1 MSKLQKQEK
10 KVELF
15 KTNDDLRCYIHDI
28 HNYLRNNGV
37 GYGLTAMNIFSV
49 FYGLKLIENQ
59 LDELGLSEKEKKIL
73 DYKELD
79 RRAKAY
85 EEITG
90 FIDREVLDT
99 LFEMKKN
106 HLGKPQLNNKN
117 KELAE
122 FLFHEIP
129 RDVRDDIWKELIL
142 KIDKIPVGYTGN
154 DKVNLSGK
162 IYEYF
167 IGRDKTAISELGAFF
182 TDRHIVDFIYNKIQ
196 PTLDEDNNVKTMID
210 PFGGSGGFTLGYA
223 DYLRKNYSDEIEWKN
238 NVNNIYHFD
247 MQKDVIN
254 MTGIEMF
261 AITGIM
267 PTKHRNYLRKNSF
280 TNDFLNKED
289 NPSKYNYV
297 VSNPPYGGDKLSK
310 TTEYDKKNLI
320 LNKLKEQIKELE
332 KDNTDEQTKKIINN
346 KKTQIKT
353 LTDEIKNYKTEQEKQ
368 FVTIKNCSDRIKAF
382 AKKYEIDTANDKE
395 SCSLILLAD
404 LLNENGTGALVL
416 KEGVF
421 FDNNYSK
428 LREVITNNYNITN
441 IISVPQSAFENTST
455 KTSIIIFHNNGKTKK
470 INFSEIVVE
479 TEPENEFEED
489 DNGYITVSKYKGE
502 ISKTDEKQLCFA
514 TFEQLAKPT
523 ITKGKGKNP
532 KDITN
537 YNYSWNY
544 KNYKENIVYCP
555 DGYKLVKLSDICEIN
570 PNNTKLQTNNI
581 TYVEISDIENNQ
593 IINKTE
599 MNIKDVPNGSKRH
612 PNKNDILLC
621 SVRPNTSKIVYYN
634 MYEPTL
640 LISGAIFNLRCKQET
655 DSVYVYNYILN
666 NMDNYLRTMGNGSS
680 YPRISPEFVSNIQ
693 IPIPEDIS
701 TIEPQLK
708 SLKTLHEQITKDT
721 ELIPQKE
728 KHIMNLIKKLTDD
741 GVEGV
746 DYEIK
751 KLDECIE
758 YQKKLKKYKAADGK
772 ANGKYKFY
780 TSSQDKIMFIDDEP
794 MFKDTMLI
802 MGRKGDSSVHYD
814 RMFSCEHDDVY
825 VMKVINIDTRYVS
838 YYVKN
843 NIEWFKEQMN
853 GSTVKGTSKEILSKF
868 NINILKPFVMKKHKL
883 QVLFDEVDK
892 LKETLESN
900 KKTYQNQM
908 DNLFKDFKNQEKE
921 QHNKSIQPNQI
932 KESTYTEYP
941 LSSFAKPIVQGKNLT
956 ETSPTKTKEYKYPY
970 YTAQNSPENNPNYCK
985 TASYS
990 GQHILVTRVE
1000 QNQGTIQLVSGD
1012 FTANSDF
1019 YVIKLEDDYESY
1031 YDIIKEQLENYDF
1044 KELIEK
1050 EPIIVKI
1057 KGKDQPSKHIGLSHL
1072 NNFMVKLEDQKEEPS
1087 EEKQVESDEEQSNEK
1102 HQNEQLDES
1111 SEESIKEPKE
1121 KPKEII
1127 QQNKIKTQPVKPLNQ
1142 KVIQNA
1148 KKKNITIA

>member
-289 NPSKYNYV
+289 EPSKYNYV

-332 KDNTDEQTKKIINN
+332 KDDTDEQTKKIINN

-395 SCSLILLAD
+395 ACSLILLAD
-404 LLNENGTGALVL
+404 LLNENGTSALVL

-489 DNGYITVSKYKGE
+489 ENGFITVSKYKGE

-514 TFEQLAKPT
+514 TYEQLAKPT

-634 MYEPTL
+634 MYDPTL

-693 IPIPEDIS
+693 IPIPENIT
-701 TIEPQLK
+701 TIKPQLE
-708 SLKTLHEQITKDT
+708 SLKKLHEQITKDT

-746 DYEIK
+746 DYESNK
-751 KLDECIE
+751 FDECIN
-758 YQKKLKKYKAADGK
+758 YLPKKINIKLSEAKHE
-772 ANGKYKFY
+772 GKYRFY
-780 TSSQDKIMFIDDEP
+780 SNGEYKNLYVDKCMYTEKYI
-794 MFKDTMLI
+794 I
-802 MGRKGDSSVHYD
+802 MGFVGNIA
-814 RMFSCEHDDVY
+814 
-825 VMKVINIDTRYVS
+825 INIDSNFSVLDREVYVLNS
-838 YYVKN
+838 KYSTNDYMYYYLRSTIN
-843 NIEWFKEQMN
+843 NFINMQHK
-853 GSTVKGTSKEILSKF
+853 STIGRISKEVIKNM
-868 NINILKPFVMKKHKL
+868 NINILKPSIMKKHKL
-883 QVLFDEVDK
+883 QELFDEADK
-892 LKETLESN
+892 LKDTLESN
-900 KKTYQNQM
+900 KKTYQSQM
-908 DNLFKDFKNQEKE
+908 NELFKDFKDQEK
-921 QHNKSIQPNQI
+921 QQQNKSTQTI
-932 KESTYTEYP
+932 KEPTHTEYP

>member
-73 DYKELD
+73 DYKELV

-332 KDNTDEQTKKIINN
+332 KDDTDEQTKKIINN

-382 AKKYEIDTANDKE
+382 AKKYGIDTANDKE
-395 SCSLILLAD
+395 ACSLILLAD
-404 LLNENGTGALVL
+404 LLNENGTGVLVL

-489 DNGYITVSKYKGE
+489 ENGFITVSKYKGE

-514 TFEQLAKPT
+514 TYGQLAKPT
-523 ITKGKGKNP
+523 ITKSKGKNV
-532 KDITN
+532 KENTN
-537 YNYSWNY
+537 YYYSWNY
-544 KNYKENIVYCP
+544 KIYKDNIVYCP
-555 DGYKLVKLSDICEIN
+555 KGYKLVKLGDLCKFRRGTRINSDMKIVD
-570 PNNTKLQTNNI
+570 TKLDDIKYEVYGAGNI
-581 TYVEISDIENNQ
+581 QGYSDSYNREGYQCILSRVGSIKSKNCCKITSDNIYISDAAFTVNVND
-593 IINKTE
+593 KTLQSYIFDYLYVHYD
-599 MNIKDVPNGSKRH
+599 NIFTSNGGGSVQVTISEKTL
-612 PNKNDILLC
+612 ND
-621 SVRPNTSKIVYYN
+621 
-634 MYEPTL
+634 
-640 LISGAIFNLRCKQET
+640 
-655 DSVYVYNYILN
+655 
-666 NMDNYLRTMGNGSS
+666 
-680 YPRISPEFVSNIQ
+680 IQ
-693 IPIPEDIS
+693 IPIPENIT
-701 TIEPQLK
+701 TIKPQLE
-708 SLKTLHEQITKDT
+708 SLKKLHEQITKDT

-746 DYEIK
+746 DYESNK
-751 KLDECIE
+751 FDECIN
-758 YQKKLKKYKAADGK
+758 YLPKKINIKLSEAKHE
-772 ANGKYKFY
+772 GKYRFY
-780 TSSQDKIMFIDDEP
+780 SNGEYKNLYVDKCMYTEKYI
-794 MFKDTMLI
+794 I
-802 MGRKGDSSVHYD
+802 MGFVGNIA
-814 RMFSCEHDDVY
+814 
-825 VMKVINIDTRYVS
+825 INIDSNFSVLDREVYVLNS
-838 YYVKN
+838 KYSTNDYMYYYLRSTIN
-843 NIEWFKEQMN
+843 NFINMQHK
-853 GSTVKGTSKEILSKF
+853 STIGRISKEVIKNM
-868 NINILKPFVMKKHKL
+868 NINILKPSIMKKHKL

-932 KESTYTEYP
+932 KESTYTEYQ
-941 LSSFAKPIVQGKNLT
+941 LSTFTNPIVQGKNLT